1 MATAGFCVYEHIRPD
16 TGQVFYVGKGS
27 GDRPFRRTS
36 RNQYWRNIVAKTG
49 FEVRIRFQTDCE
61 ELAHFVEEELIAHHR
76 LLGTKLSNLTAGG
89 EGVSGFHRKQS
100 AEEIELRRSALIGKK
115 RTPEQRA
122 RIAAAKK
129 GHGLGRKLSDE
140 VRRKIG
146 AAQMGHNRPMEKLKG
161 KARPE
166 HVCMA
171 LRAANDARFADR
183 RRRLTEALLADP
195 SASDA
200 AIARA
205 TGCNRE
211 TVAKYRKTVLVGA
224 I

>member
-1 MATAGFCVYEHIRPD
+1 MATAGFCVYEHIRSD
-16 TGQVFYVGKGS
+16 TGQVFYVGKGR
-27 GDRPFRRTS
+27 GERPYRRTS
-36 RNQYWRNIVAKTG
+36 RNQYWRNIVAKAG
-49 FEVRIRFQTDCE
+49 FAVRITYQTECE
-61 ELAHFVEEELIAHHR
+61 ELAHFVEEELISKHR

-89 EGVSGFHRKQS
+89 EGVSGFHRKQTV
-100 AEEIELRRSALIGKK
+100 EEIELRRIALTGQK

-129 GHGLGRKLSDE
+129 GHGLGRTLSEE

-146 AAQMGHNRPMEKLKG
+146 KAHLGHKRPMDKLKG
-161 KARPE
+161 RARPE
-166 HVCMA
+166 HVRMA
-171 LRAANDARFADR
+171 LKAANDARFAER
-183 RRRLTEALLADP
+183 RQRLAEALRDDP
-195 SASDA
+195 AASDA

-211 TVAKYRKTVLVGA
+211 TVAKYRKTMLAGA